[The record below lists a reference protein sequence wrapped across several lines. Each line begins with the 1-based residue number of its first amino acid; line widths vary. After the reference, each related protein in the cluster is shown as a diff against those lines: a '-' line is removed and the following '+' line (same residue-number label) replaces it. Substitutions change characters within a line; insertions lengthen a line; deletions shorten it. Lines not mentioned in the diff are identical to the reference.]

1 MAQFSFDV
9 VSEFDKAE
17 MNNVLDQVQREISN
31 RYDFKGTPAR
41 IEWLDT
47 NKTGFK
53 ITGNSDYQLE
63 AIIDIVRKKLASR
76 NIDQKVLDASQEPI
90 VANLKSTKNFPFVQ
104 GLNQEKAK
112 QIAKLLR
119 DEIPKVKAQVQGE
132 TVRVMS
138 SKKDELQTA
147 MQTIRSKDLP
157 FPINFTNFK

>member
-31 RYDFKGTPAR
+31 RYDFKATPAR

-112 QIAKLLR
+112 QITKLLR